1 MTKKAYPTRDPRPGY
16 EWVECT
22 MCSGEGEILSRWAAG
37 ADSGKIRC
45 PRCFRLGWVQRSL
58 GLLRADHP
66 STPSRP
72 ARSRKRRDHVQKVGG
87 EHPTGCDCPNCR
99 ETDQP
104 TTGEPKKN
112 EAGAGQEGSGPEPEL
127 NPTETDRTPSNQCAE
142 EKEGGEKHDEL
153 EQIPSGSLPP
163 EPQESPPSVS
173 VPQAQ
178 PSQPPVGPPTQPPRH
193 HQPPSEPDAV
203 KPPNYWMWIFGV
215 AAVLLLGVTG
225 ALFIME
231 PRDETQNRATRES
244 PTPMPISPTSV
255 AAHTPTTTSTEWS
268 YDDYVAGKRDTIVVV
283 STRTPEPTPGPMHT
297 TSPTPTSAPTPTRTP
312 TPTPAPA
319 PPPTPIA
326 TPAPTPAPTPVPTST
341 PTPLEE
347 LREYALQLINIDRA
361 NHGVAPVV
369 LGTNPAAQM
378 HAEDMILHDYLG
390 HWWVDGRKPYMV
402 YSKTGGTSYVS
413 ENVASRGWSLQRWRE
428 ENCDS
433 FLVRCLV
440 PKPKDTIENHQW
452 SMMYDDA
459 HADWGHRDNILDE
472 GHRAVNIGIAFNGR
486 RVTLVQHFEG
496 GDVEA
501 VETPTLSS
509 DGTLNLSVSKVR
521 SGLSIGEIVSIY
533 YDPLPVPMTPAQI
546 DALDSYCIGGGI
558 TTRCSDSVID
568 MLKPPR
574 PGWNY
579 SGLDANEV
587 VADVWR
593 EDEDSFGITA
603 NLGNLVAKP
612 GVYTVVL
619 WKDDGTDWLSDL
631 LLELSVVKTE

>member
-1 MTKKAYPTRDPRPGY
+1 MTKRAYPTRDPRPGY

-104 TTGEPKKN
+104 TTTGEPKKN

-203 KPPNYWMWIFGV
+203 KPPNYWTWIFGV

-231 PRDETQNRATRES
+231 PRDENAKSRNAR
-244 PTPMPISPTSV
+244 I
-255 AAHTPTTTSTEWS
+255 AHT
-268 YDDYVAGKRDTIVVV
+268 
-283 STRTPEPTPGPMHT
+283 
-297 TSPTPTSAPTPTRTP
+297 
-312 TPTPAPA
+312 
-319 PPPTPIA
+319 
-326 TPAPTPAPTPVPTST
+326 
-341 PTPLEE
+341 
-347 LREYALQLINIDRA
+347 N
-361 NHGVAPVV
+361 
-369 LGTNPAAQM
+369 
-378 HAEDMILHDYLG
+378 
-390 HWWVDGRKPYMV
+390 
-402 YSKTGGTSYVS
+402 
-413 ENVASRGWSLQRWRE
+413 
-428 ENCDS
+428 
-433 FLVRCLV
+433 
-440 PKPKDTIENHQW
+440 
-452 SMMYDDA
+452 
-459 HADWGHRDNILDE
+459 AD
-472 GHRAVNIGIAFNGR
+472 
-486 RVTLVQHFEG
+486 
-496 GDVEA
+496 
-501 VETPTLSS
+501 
-509 DGTLNLSVSKVR
+509 
-521 SGLSIGEIVSIY
+521 
-533 YDPLPVPMTPAQI
+533 
-546 DALDSYCIGGGI
+546 
-558 TTRCSDSVID
+558 
-568 MLKPPR
+568 
-574 PGWNY
+574 
-579 SGLDANEV
+579 
-587 VADVWR
+587 
-593 EDEDSFGITA
+593 
-603 NLGNLVAKP
+603 
-612 GVYTVVL
+612 
-619 WKDDGTDWLSDL
+619 
-631 LLELSVVKTE
+631 

>member
-1 MTKKAYPTRDPRPGY
+1 MTKRAYPTRDPRPGH
-16 EWVECT
+16 EWAECT

-104 TTGEPKKN
+104 TTTGEPKKN

-203 KPPNYWMWIFGV
+203 KPPNYWTWIFGV

-297 TSPTPTSAPTPTRTP
+297 TSPTPTPTPTSAPTPTRTP

-369 LGTNPAAQM
+369 MGTNPAAQM
-378 HAEDMILHDYLG
+378 HAQDMLEHDYFG
-390 HWWVDGRKPYMV
+390 HWWINGMKPYMV
-402 YSKTGGTSYVS
+402 YSVTGGTSYVA
-413 ENVASRGWSLQRWRE
+413 ENAATDGWTLRRWLE
-428 ENCDS
+428 KNCDS
-433 FLVRCLV
+433 LLVRCLI
-440 PKPKDTIENHQW
+440 PKPKEAVEELQW

-459 HADWGHRDNILDE
+459 ESNWGHRDNILDE
-472 GHRAVNIGIAFNGR
+472 SHRAVNVGIAFDGK
-486 RVTLVQHFEG
+486 RVTFVQHFVG

-501 VETPTLSS
+501 VESPTLAR
-509 DGTLNLSVSKVR
+509 DGTFTLALSKNR
-521 SGLSIGEIVSIY
+521 HGIDIGGVASIY

-546 DALDSYCIGGGI
+546 DALDSYCLGGKGH
-558 TTRCSDSVID
+558 
-568 MLKPPR
+568 
-574 PGWNY
+574 
-579 SGLDANEV
+579 
-587 VADVWR
+587 
-593 EDEDSFGITA
+593 
-603 NLGNLVAKP
+603 
-612 GVYTVVL
+612 
-619 WKDDGTDWLSDL
+619 
-631 LLELSVVKTE
+631 